1 MNPAEME
8 RAPELLAPAGNVESF
23 TEAIANGADAVYLG
37 LKLFSARASA
47 VNFTLD
53 ELALLIPYAHKR
65 RVSVYVALNSL
76 VTALE
81 IPELLNLLQAMADL
95 DVDGLITQDPG
106 VFYLCRKFFPDL
118 PLHGSTLMTVH
129 NHAGVSQ
136 LARMGASRVVLAREL
151 TLAEIAQITAR
162 SEIAVEIFVHGAL
175 CYSFSGLCLASSFRG
190 GHSGL
195 QGRCV
200 QPCRLRFRQGRR
212 EGFFLSC
219 NDFCGLPLVPRL
231 KRMGIAAM
239 KIEGRMKSADTIAQ
253 MVKAYR
259 HVLDAKEG
267 QEAAAIEKALEALS
281 QTPSRRL
288 TSGFLGEHPSSEVL
302 TPHRSGSSGVWVGT
316 VKKIVEGRL
325 VVDLRHPL
333 NPGDRLRPESSEG
346 REKRGMTVTAIYSQ
360 GGELLEGG
368 KRGETVLLAG
378 RGDFV
383 PGERLFRVGSKTAG
397 PANVWQKVKSE
408 ISHPL
413 PYRKRFDNL
422 KEALGEIVGLSLSPR
437 EEPDE
442 RLFVK
447 VGRIGE
453 ALEALRTGSHLVL
466 LVAARSNLEGMVKRR
481 LSVKTARRFAWSLPP
496 IILERDIDYWQAA
509 VQWYVQKGFTTWE
522 VNNWGHLDFF
532 SKEKTVRLI
541 AGCRLNLRN
550 HAAVAEAA
558 AWGCRSCVLSLEITR
573 TELKHFSSN
582 PLKLSPILTIFA
594 WPPLFTSRLQPPV
607 KEEKPFF
614 TQRQEGYFYRKRGEL
629 AFVYADRPTNWLGK
643 LGELRAMGYRQFL
656 IDASDGPDDQPADLS
671 ALLKAY
677 RYAKPAEPYSLF
689 NLERNP

>member
-316 VKKIVEGRL
+316 VK
-325 VVDLRHPL
+325 
-333 NPGDRLRPESSEG
+333 
-346 REKRGMTVTAIYSQ
+346 
-360 GGELLEGG
+360 
-368 KRGETVLLAG
+368 
-378 RGDFV
+378 
-383 PGERLFRVGSKTAG
+383 
-397 PANVWQKVKSE
+397 
-408 ISHPL
+408 
-413 PYRKRFDNL
+413 
-422 KEALGEIVGLSLSPR
+422 
-437 EEPDE
+437 
-442 RLFVK
+442 
-447 VGRIGE
+447 
-453 ALEALRTGSHLVL
+453 
-466 LVAARSNLEGMVKRR
+466 
-481 LSVKTARRFAWSLPP
+481 
-496 IILERDIDYWQAA
+496 
-509 VQWYVQKGFTTWE
+509 
-522 VNNWGHLDFF
+522 
-532 SKEKTVRLI
+532 
-541 AGCRLNLRN
+541 
-550 HAAVAEAA
+550 
-558 AWGCRSCVLSLEITR
+558 
-573 TELKHFSSN
+573 
-582 PLKLSPILTIFA
+582 
-594 WPPLFTSRLQPPV
+594 
-607 KEEKPFF
+607 
-614 TQRQEGYFYRKRGEL
+614 
-629 AFVYADRPTNWLGK
+629 
-643 LGELRAMGYRQFL
+643 
-656 IDASDGPDDQPADLS
+656 
-671 ALLKAY
+671 
-677 RYAKPAEPYSLF
+677 
-689 NLERNP
+689 